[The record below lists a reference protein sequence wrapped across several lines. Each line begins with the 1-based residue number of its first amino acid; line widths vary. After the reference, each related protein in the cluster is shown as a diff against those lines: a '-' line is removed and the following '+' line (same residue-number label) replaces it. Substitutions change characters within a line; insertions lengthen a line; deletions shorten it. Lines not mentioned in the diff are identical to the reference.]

1 MRDVRVLV
9 REDCVRETV
18 VDVPVAGLVSADCIE
33 VSREQKERE
42 RETDVGG
49 KERKEGENTRKNN
62 IAKRGALRQFPVVN
76 GDLWRRN
83 VRSPAGVDLVLSGV

>member
-1 MRDVRVLV
+1 VRDVRVLV

-42 RETDVGG
+42 RLMLEERR
-49 KERKEGENTRKNN
+49 ERKEKIPARTTS
-62 IAKRGALRQFPVVN
+62 
-76 GDLWRRN
+76 
-83 VRSPAGVDLVLSGV
+83 RSVAPCGNFQ